1 MLTELGLSTL
11 CCGHSMLKGGRNQ
24 TNPKAPSVFLFVIYF
39 TLVSLVLI
47 VFHGF
52 GNCEDLVTGASE
64 RAMSK
69 AKHVSGVCRFF

>member
-1 MLTELGLSTL
+1 
-11 CCGHSMLKGGRNQ
+11 MLKGRRNQ
-24 TNPKAPSVFLFVIYF
+24 TNPKAPSVFLFGIYF

-64 RAMSK
+64 RRAMSK
-69 AKHVSGVCRFF
+69 AKNVSGVFSFF

>member
-1 MLTELGLSTL
+1 
-11 CCGHSMLKGGRNQ
+11 MLKGRRNQ
-24 TNPKAPSVFLFVIYF
+24 TNPKAPSVFLFGIYF

-64 RAMSK
+64 RRAMSK
-69 AKHVSGVCRFF
+69 AKHVSGVFSFF